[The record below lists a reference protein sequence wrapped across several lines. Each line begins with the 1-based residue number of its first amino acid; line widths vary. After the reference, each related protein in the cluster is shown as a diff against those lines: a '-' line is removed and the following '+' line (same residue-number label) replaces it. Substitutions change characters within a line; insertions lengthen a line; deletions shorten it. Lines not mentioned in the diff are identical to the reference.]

1 MRILYVVSGFGF
13 GGAEKQLMEIARE
26 LKKRGHEVAIY
37 TLTRHVARSEELAH
51 SGVKI
56 FVDQKR
62 MRFDVSV
69 VRRLRAALREWCP
82 DLVHGFLF
90 DGNFY
95 SRVAAFG
102 TGIPVLNSERSEGYR
117 LSRTQYFAHC
127 LTRRW
132 ADGVVANTHA
142 GAAFAQRLFR
152 LRADRMHV
160 AWNGIRIEDIERR
173 AGLATIDFR
182 REFFGDTSVRLACL
196 VGSIRPPKDYHL
208 ALETAVKLVEM
219 DGAWRVLLV
228 GDQPPLETRHYGKP
242 LPEMDPYKA
251 EVLAHYNRLGMQD
264 RIRLCGLRTDI
275 PAMLRQADVLYVTS
289 LYEGFPNVVLE
300 AMALGVPVASTEYS
314 DIRRILPF
322 PQQVAAS
329 REPAELARAVH
340 WAYAQRTAIS
350 QRERQWVR
358 REATIE
364 KAATT
369 LESVYQ
375 QYAGGVGAANH
386 ESSTDVPCTRA
397 SRLEH
402 GP

>member
-26 LKKRGHEVAIY
+26 LKKRDHEVAIY
-37 TLTRHVARSEELAH
+37 TLTRHVARGEELAE
-51 SGVKI
+51 SGVSV

-62 MRFDVSV
+62 VRFDMAV
-69 VRRLRAALREWCP
+69 VTRLRSMLREWRP
-82 DLVHGFLF
+82 DIVHGFLF

-95 SRVAAFG
+95 SRLAALG
-102 TGIPVLNSERSEGYR
+102 TGIPVLNSERSDGYR

-142 GAAFAQRLFR
+142 GAAFARQLFR

-160 AWNGIRIEDIERR
+160 VWNGIRIEEIERR
-173 AGLATIDFR
+173 AALTTIDFR
-182 REFFGDTSVRLACL
+182 KEFFGDASVRLACL

-208 ALETAVKLVEM
+208 ALDTAAKLVES
-219 DGAWRVLLV
+219 DSAWRVLLV
-228 GDQPPLETRHYGKP
+228 GDQPPLETRYYGKP
-242 LPEMDPYKA
+242 PPEIDPYKA
-251 EVLAHYNRLGMQD
+251 EVLAHHERLGMQD
-264 RIRLCGLRTDI
+264 RIRICGVRTDI
-275 PAMLRQADVLYVTS
+275 PAMLRQADVLYVS
-289 LYEGFPNVVLE
+289 SAYEGFPNVVLE

-329 REPAELARAVH
+329 REAAELARAVM
-340 WAYAQRTAIS
+340 WTYS
-350 QRERQWVR
+350 QRLMIAPREREWVR
-358 REATIE
+358 REASME

-369 LESVYQ
+369 LETVYQ
-375 QYAGGVGAANH
+375 RYVEGGAPASAEKGR
-386 ESSTDVPCTRA
+386 EVPCA
-397 SRLEH
+397 APPRLEH
-402 GP
+402 ER